1 MVNYGSA
8 SGIKPAERLYGW
20 AFMEAFGFDL
30 KIYLAKT
37 NETAEGKT
45 SLKNSTTKETF
56 LLQRKKKNNYK
67 TCMKE
72 IHDKILDD
80 KCLWIIF

>member
-1 MVNYGSA
+1 
-8 SGIKPAERLYGW
+8 
-20 AFMEAFGFDL
+20 METFGFDL

-37 NETAEGKT
+37 NETTEGKT

-56 LLQRKKKNNYK
+56 LVQRKKKDK

-72 IHDKILDD
+72 IHDKI
-80 KCLWIIF
+80 